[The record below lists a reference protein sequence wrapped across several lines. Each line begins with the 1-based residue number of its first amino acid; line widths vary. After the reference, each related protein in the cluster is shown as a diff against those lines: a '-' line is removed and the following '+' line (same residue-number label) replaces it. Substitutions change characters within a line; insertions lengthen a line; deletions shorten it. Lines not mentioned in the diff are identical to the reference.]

1 MFIHTGEMPYKCSQC
16 DAAFRQNSQL
26 SSHKKI
32 HRAIAESI
40 GSMIGAENA
49 HANGMPDHVGM
60 SAKAAVELLEFKKK
74 LGQVTALP
82 ASDRELPTIDLPLI
96 SELGFFDIR
105 ELTRFKD

>member
-16 DAAFRQNSQL
+16 GAAFRQNSQL

-40 GSMIGAENA
+40 SSIIGAENA
-49 HANGMPDHVGM
+49 HANGTTDHAGM
-60 SAKAAVELLEFKKK
+60 TAKAAAELLEFKKK
-74 LGQVTALP
+74 LGQITALP
-82 ASDRELPTIDLPLI
+82 TSDRELPTIDLPLI

-105 ELTRFKD
+105 ELTRFND